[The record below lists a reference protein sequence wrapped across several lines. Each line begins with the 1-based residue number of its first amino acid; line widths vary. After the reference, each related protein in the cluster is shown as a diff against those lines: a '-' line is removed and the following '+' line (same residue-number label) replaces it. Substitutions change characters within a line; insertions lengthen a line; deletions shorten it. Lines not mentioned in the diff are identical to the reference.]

1 MTIAYREYIINI
13 SYEYPTAANGF
24 GAYSRNRNESRQYR
38 WQLNPWFKLDG
49 AAGLEPATS
58 LLQSVPAEDEFARL
72 TKSDGSGTRHWSAR
86 YGHTT
91 RNANTPHLG
100 RYLWEC
106 DRLEP
111 LIDRNQADADLV
123 CNTQGYL
130 RDITLRRK
138 RGRSPPRGASGSRP
152 RDLGQTLS
160 RALGACVQLALVL
173 RGIEMSFRLRNQAV
187 GAKPPLFEP
196 ADPDKFPGTAGTS
209 VGSGQRPVVGN
220 PCALH
225 SEAIHLDHK
234 IGKSGHESLHEAG
247 NRRPAGGRG
256 SVVDFEGSLI
266 CEE

>member
-24 GAYSRNRNESRQYR
+24 RAYSRNRNESRQYR

-130 RDITLRRK
+130 RDVEAKTWAIPPTRRLRQSTAGSGTNTLTSPWCLRSVGVGTPRHRNVPSTPQSSRRGQTATLRTR
-138 RGRSPPRGASGSRP
+138 
-152 RDLGQTLS
+152 
-160 RALGACVQLALVL
+160 
-173 RGIEMSFRLRNQAV
+173 
-187 GAKPPLFEP
+187 
-196 ADPDKFPGTAGTS
+196 
-209 VGSGQRPVVGN
+209 
-220 PCALH
+220 
-225 SEAIHLDHK
+225 
-234 IGKSGHESLHEAG
+234 
-247 NRRPAGGRG
+247 
-256 SVVDFEGSLI
+256 
-266 CEE
+266 